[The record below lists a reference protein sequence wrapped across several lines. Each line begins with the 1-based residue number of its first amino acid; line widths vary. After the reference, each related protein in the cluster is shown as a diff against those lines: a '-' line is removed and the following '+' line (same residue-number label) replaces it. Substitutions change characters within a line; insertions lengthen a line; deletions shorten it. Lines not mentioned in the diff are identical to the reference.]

1 MVVVS
6 VMVTMSVASWS
17 HGLVSVLVFVKVTYM
32 VRKEDMCKENTT
44 IFMK

>member
-6 VMVTMSVASWS
+6 VMVTMSVASCCQ
-17 HGLVSVLVFVKVTYM
+17 GLVSVLVFVKVTYM
-32 VRKEDMCKENTT
+32 VQKEDMYEENTK

>member
-6 VMVTMSVASWS
+6 VMVTMSVASCS
-17 HGLVSVLVFVKVTYM
+17 QGLSVLVFVKVTYM
-32 VRKEDMCKENTT
+32 VQKEDMYEENTT